1 MKLVQPLSPRSRSRL
16 FPGLE
21 TGSKRAR
28 RAAARR
34 GAVEGGSGLGVVV
47 PLQRWIG
54 GVNRRASSLLKAVH
68 LRSTK
73 ASSALAIES
82 SLGDED
88 GSATSPYPGS
98 ITGLGLRQRLR
109 EPLKPIVRIPL
120 PLVLAGLVALGS
132 AIYFFHVG
140 RNRYQ
145 VNSSFIVRLPE
156 TPPSTGSTL
165 LGNVPAGPT
174 MLGSLEDG
182 RFLAVYLTSPEVM
195 KRVFLTL
202 EPEKSWARSERDPFA
217 GLKPS
222 ANFDQQLEFFRR
234 QVFVVPQDLT
244 GVINLSTVGLAPEP
258 AYRLN
263 QLLLQEAELFL
274 NRINSE
280 ISSTQ
285 QQFAE
290 REVQRSRQRLD
301 EASQAFNAFK
311 NRIGELNPS
320 QTAAGSSTY
329 ITALESR
336 LVELKVEEASLK
348 RQFKDYSSPE
358 VAYVTDQVRELERQ
372 IDEER
377 SDLVNPEGRD
387 LNRLVAEGSKLETEV
402 ALATEAMKAAI
413 TAADNSRQRSQQQV
427 KFLVRLAEPQIP
439 ELQYIDWRWKGFLAT
454 LGIIVVLWGIGS
466 FVLGVVDRR

>member
-1 MKLVQPLSPRSRSRL
+1 M
-16 FPGLE
+16 
-21 TGSKRAR
+21 
-28 RAAARR
+28 
-34 GAVEGGSGLGVVV
+34 
-47 PLQRWIG
+47 PLQRLIG
-54 GVNRRASSLLKAVH
+54 GVTRRAGSFVSAV
-68 LRSTK
+68 RSRTGG
-73 ASSALAIES
+73 ASSPLAIES
-82 SLGDED
+82 SLGEEAVP
-88 GSATSPYPGS
+88 SNPYPGS

-109 EPLKPIVRIPL
+109 EPLEPIVRIPL

-132 AIYFFHVG
+132 AIYFFNIG
-140 RNRYQ
+140 RDRYQ
-145 VNSSFIVRLPE
+145 VHSSFIVRLPE
-156 TPPSTGSTL
+156 TPVSTGSSI

-202 EPEKSWARSERDPFA
+202 DPEKAWARSGRDPFA
-217 GLKPS
+217 GIKPG
-222 ANFDQQLEFFRR
+222 ANFDRQLEFFRR

-263 QLLLQEAELFL
+263 QLLLQEAEAFL
-274 NRINSE
+274 NRINRE
-280 ISSTQ
+280 ISTTQ

-290 REVQRSRQRLD
+290 QEVQRARQRLD
-301 EASQAFNAFK
+301 QASQEFNAFK
-311 NRIGELNPS
+311 NKIGELNPS
-320 QTAAGSSTY
+320 QTAAGSSSY

-336 LVELKVEEASLK
+336 LVDLKVEEASLK
-348 RQFKDYSSPE
+348 RQFKDHSSPE

-372 IDEER
+372 IEEER
-377 SDLVNPEGRD
+377 TDLVDPEGRD

-402 ALATEAMKAAI
+402 ALATEAMKSAI

-439 ELQYIDWRWKGFLAT
+439 ELQYFDWRWKGFLAT
-454 LGIIVVLWGIGS
+454 IGIIVAAWGIGS
-466 FVLGVVDRR
+466 FALGIVDRR

>member
-1 MKLVQPLSPRSRSRL
+1 M
-16 FPGLE
+16 
-21 TGSKRAR
+21 
-28 RAAARR
+28 
-34 GAVEGGSGLGVVV
+34 V

-54 GVNRRASSLLKAVH
+54 GVTRRAGSLL
-68 LRSTK
+68 
-73 ASSALAIES
+73 SSARARSDEATSTLAIES
-82 SLGDED
+82 TLGEED
-88 GSATSPYPGS
+88 VSSTPYPGS

-109 EPLKPIVRIPL
+109 DPLKPIVRIPL

-132 AIYFFHVG
+132 AIYFFNIG

-156 TPPSTGSTL
+156 TPPSTGSSL

-202 EPEKSWARSERDPFA
+202 EPEKAWARSGRDPFA
-217 GLKPS
+217 GIKPA
-222 ANFDQQLEFFRR
+222 ANVDQQLEFFRR
-234 QVFVVPQDLT
+234 QVFVIPQDLT
-244 GVINLSTVGLAPEP
+244 GVINLATVGLAPEP

-263 QLLLQEAELFL
+263 QLLLQEAESFL

-280 ISSTQ
+280 ISTTQ

-290 REVQRSRQRLD
+290 QEVQRARQRLD
-301 EASQAFNAFK
+301 QASQAFNAFK
-311 NRIGELNPS
+311 NEIGELNPA
-320 QTAAGSSTY
+320 QTAAGTSTY

-348 RQFKDYSSPE
+348 RQFKDYGSPE

-372 IDEER
+372 IEEER
-377 SDLVNPEGRD
+377 TDLVNPDGRD

-402 ALATEAMKAAI
+402 ALATEAMKSAI

-439 ELQYIDWRWKGFLAT
+439 ELQYFDWRWKGFLAT
-454 LGIIVVLWGIGS
+454 LGVIVVAWGIGS